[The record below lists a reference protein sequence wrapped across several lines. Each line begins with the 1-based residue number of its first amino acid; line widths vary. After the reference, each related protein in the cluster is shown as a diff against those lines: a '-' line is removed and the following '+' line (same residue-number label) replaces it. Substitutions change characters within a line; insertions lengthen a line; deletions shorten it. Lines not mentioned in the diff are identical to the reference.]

1 MSTVLTWIGTPG
13 AAPFVEAN
21 HKKRKPTP
29 RFASVKTLETHISSL
44 ARDGVRT
51 HVLGSGILYG
61 NGEAD
66 LHAMFRVC
74 VACAL
79 AFYASVYLCMCS
91 EYPWIQYW
99 PCIFHNALCRVRWRV
114 RWHVLWLFMRQP
126 CFCPRDTIRIFYCVF
141 LRLCC
146 CVVVCAWDDRAFTGC
161 VDV

>member
-74 VACAL
+74 AAFAL
-79 AFYASVYLCMCS
+79 AICASVYLCMCS
-91 EYPWIQYW
+91 EYPFLQYLSCIL
-99 PCIFHNALCRVRWRV
+99 PCCMFAGMFAGMYFGCSCDSPVAVHATRSVFFTMLFKV
-114 RWHVLWLFMRQP
+114 VLSFVHGMIVLSH
-126 CFCPRDTIRIFYCVF
+126 
-141 LRLCC
+141 
-146 CVVVCAWDDRAFTGC
+146 AGC